1 MLVTN
6 LGVYWYLNISNAGKA
21 ATVDDAIEWCGGP
34 ADGLCQEV
42 LGFRAKQGV
51 RRCIRE
57 GLAGIF
63 GDDERGG
70 DCKGARLHAPDV
82 RHGCPPC
89 SQ

>member
-1 MLVTN
+1 MVDMMLVTN

-51 RRCIRE
+51 RRCRN
-57 GLAGIF
+57 LW
-63 GDDERGG
+63 
-70 DCKGARLHAPDV
+70 
-82 RHGCPPC
+82 
-89 SQ
+89 